1 VRRGQAPTRHNLVV
15 LGKHVFN
22 GHVPIGKCQQQFR
35 DERLHRSETFDR
47 LKSSRKIYEI
57 LGNI

>member
-1 VRRGQAPTRHNLVV
+1 
-15 LGKHVFN
+15 
-22 GHVPIGKCQQQFR
+22 VPIGKCQQQFR

-57 LGNI
+57 LGKYLTSSSSLPVLVAS